1 MGHPIVCPTKET
13 KQPESEVDVDDRPR
27 RRPVVEALEVLQA
40 RQAAQSSKQID

>member
-13 KQPESEVDVDDRPR
+13 KQPESDVDVRRP